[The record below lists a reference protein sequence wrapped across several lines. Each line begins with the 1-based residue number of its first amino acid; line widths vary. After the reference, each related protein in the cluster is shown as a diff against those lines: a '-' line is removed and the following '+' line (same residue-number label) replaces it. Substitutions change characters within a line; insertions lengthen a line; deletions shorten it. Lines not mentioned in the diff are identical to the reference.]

1 MFMKTIITYD
11 TATGVA
17 LTNDTGATSF
27 PCPSCA
33 KATIYRTLNSREI
46 CVKYTCPECGFIG
59 PN

>member
-1 MFMKTIITYD
+1 MDAKINYD

-33 KATIYRTLNSREI
+33 KTTIYRTKNSREI
-46 CVKYTCPECGFIG
+46 CVKYTCPGCGFVG